1 MIQPYNSN
9 YYLAASSYQ
18 PADYSSQNRY
28 SSVSKAASETSP
40 AEKGNGVSGKDCKT

>member
-18 PADYSSQNRY
+18 PADYSGRNR
-28 SSVSKAASETSP
+28 SASVSRATAEASP
-40 AEKGNGVSGKDCKT
+40 AGKNNGVSGKDCKT